1 VGLPPDLIE
10 ENRRGASESLDL
22 SRPQRA
28 EDRSDRRMAR
38 KDPDRPQDG
47 LVKHSSRRALDARSL
62 EQIGASLKAHY
73 ENLVQTPVPEKFLE
87 LLDRLEAKE
96 HDSDFGGASDKPE

>member
-1 VGLPPDLIE
+1 MGLLPDLIE

-22 SRPQRA
+22 SRPQHA

-47 LVKHSSRRALDARSL
+47 PVKQSSRRSLDARSL

-73 ENLVQTPVPEKFLE
+73 ENLVQAPVPKKFME

-96 HDSDFGGASDKPE
+96 RDSEVGGASDKPE